1 MESFHVK
8 LSQASLTMV
17 SDEVELIIVKFNVA
31 VLSQPT
37 ALVVR
42 YEYVPLWKK
51 VESFHVKLSQALM
64 LVSDVVELRMIK
76 FNVTSESQPTLLV
89 SKWEAELLDSV

>member
-1 MESFHVK
+1 
-8 LSQASLTMV
+8 MV

-51 VESFHVKLSQALM
+51 VESFHVKLSHTSLTV
-64 LVSDVVELRMIK
+64 VSDEVELRIIK
-76 FNVTSESQPTLLV
+76 FKMAILSHPTSLV
-89 SKWEAELLDSV
+89 VR

>member
-1 MESFHVK
+1 
-8 LSQASLTMV
+8 MV

-51 VESFHVKLSQALM
+51 VESFHEKLSQALIV
-64 LVSDVVELRMIK
+64 VSELLELRI
-76 FNVTSESQPTLLV
+76 VRYRLAILSQPTALV
-89 SKWEAELLDSV
+89 VRYEYVPLWK